1 MIRASSFALIVSLLF
16 VVPAFAQ
23 EASPAMPMTTD
34 DVMDLIGM
42 SSAEI
47 PPTASGFSI
56 PAPT

>member
-23 EASPAMPMTTD
+23 EAEPAMPMTTD
-34 DVMDLIGM
+34 DVMDIIGM

-47 PPTASGFSI
+47 SPDGECQQV
-56 PAPT
+56 